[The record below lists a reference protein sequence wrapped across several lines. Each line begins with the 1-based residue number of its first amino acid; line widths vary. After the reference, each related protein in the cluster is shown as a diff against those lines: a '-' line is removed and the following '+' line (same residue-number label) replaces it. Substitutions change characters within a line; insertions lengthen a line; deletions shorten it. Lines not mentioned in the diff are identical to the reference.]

1 MPSGHAIR
9 SAAILLLVAVF
20 AVAACTTGPVARSGE
35 RSITLLTVNDVYRIE
50 GLDGGQVGGLA
61 RLRTLRA
68 ELEAAAPER
77 VLLLHAGD
85 VIFPSLLSRVYKGRH
100 MIDVLNLMDGDPTL
114 GRLDAR
120 MFAVFG
126 NHEFDDKACGPA
138 SPLQLR
144 VAESDFVWLH
154 GNVAFTACA
163 DGQASLVAANIA
175 QARIL
180 DVGGV
185 RVGLFGL
192 TLDSAH
198 PGIKV
203 VDPLATATALTADLR
218 RRGAEIVIAVTHL
231 AAEDD
236 LEIYHA
242 LRDRGLDLIVGGH
255 DHEHMALPPDGPRI
269 FKADADART
278 AWVLTLTLA
287 ADGRLRIDRSLR
299 GLNDTLRPDPLVAQR
314 VATWL
319 ATHEREFCDA
329 AKRPAGCLGEPLATA
344 ETALVAEEE
353 KIRASETSLGNW
365 VTDVMRDAFGGC
377 GAGAAFVNAGSLRLN
392 HDLSPR
398 TVVTRRHV
406 EELMQYPSP
415 LHLVELSAEQ
425 LTRAVENAIS
435 RPGAGR
441 WLQVS
446 GLAFVHDPAT
456 RRVTKLY
463 ARPAA
468 GRPPVDVMKSPTQ
481 RFRVVVT
488 RYLTEG
494 YEDGYVGILPT
505 VREAPQCAASGTD
518 LKALIY
524 ERLRAQRTI
533 APRAEG
539 RICTVQQATKPGCL
553 AETWAKDAR

>member
-1 MPSGHAIR
+1 MPSGLRIRPCAIV
-9 SAAILLLVAVF
+9 LLVAV
-20 AVAACTTGPVARSGE
+20 ATAAACTTGPIARSAE
-35 RSITLLTVNDVYRIE
+35 RSITLLTINDVYRIE
-50 GLDGGQVGGLA
+50 GLDGGQLGGLA

-68 ELEAAAPER
+68 DLEAAAPGR

-85 VIFPSLLSRVYKGRH
+85 VIFPSLLSRVYKGRQ
-100 MIDVLNLMDGDPTL
+100 MIDVLNLMDGDATP
-114 GRLDAR
+114 GRIDAR

-126 NHEFDDKACGPA
+126 NHEFDDKACGGA
-138 SPLQLR
+138 SPLQQR

-154 GNVAFTACA
+154 GNVAFTACP
-163 DGQASLVAANIA
+163 DGQAALIAANLA
-175 QARIL
+175 QARIA
-180 DVGGV
+180 DVGGL

-192 TLDSAH
+192 TIDSAH

-203 VDPLATATALTADLR
+203 VDPLAAATALTADLR
-218 RRGAEIVIAVTHL
+218 RRGADIVIAVTHL
-231 AAEDD
+231 PAADD
-236 LEIYHA
+236 LRIYQA
-242 LRDRGLDLIVGGH
+242 LRERGLDLVVGGH
-255 DHEHMALPPDGPRI
+255 DHEHMALPADAPRI
-269 FKADADART
+269 FKADADAAT

-287 ADGRLRIDRSLR
+287 GDGRLRVAHALR
-299 GLNDTLRPDPLVAQR
+299 ELKDPIRPDAVVGAR

-319 ATHEREFCDA
+319 ANHEREFCDA

-344 ETALVAEEE
+344 ETAIVAEEE
-353 KIRASETSLGNW
+353 KIRAAETSLGNW
-365 VTDVMRDAFGGC
+365 VTDLMRETFGAC
-377 GAGAAFVNAGSLRLN
+377 GAGAAFINAGSLRLN

-406 EELMQYPSP
+406 EELMPYPAP
-415 LHLVELSAEQ
+415 LHLVELSADQ
-425 LTRAVENAIS
+425 LVRAVDNAVS

-446 GLAFVHDPAT
+446 GLAFVHDPET

-468 GRPPVDVMKSPTQ
+468 GRAPVDVLKSPAE
-481 RFRVVVT
+481 RFRVVVN

-505 VREAPQCAASGTD
+505 VREALPCAASGAD

-524 ERLRAQRTI
+524 ERLREQRTI

-539 RICTVQQATKPGCL
+539 RICTVQQAAKPGCL
-553 AETWAKDAR
+553 AEAWGGK